1 VSDDSKPT
9 VLVIGA
15 GGHGGTGSRVVER
28 LLAHDRNVRLFLR
41 TRGSHVDRFVERG
54 AQVVMGDL
62 MDRRTLV
69 EAVRG
74 IDAIY
79 FAYPIAA
86 GAVTAAAN
94 LASVL
99 RSEGTS
105 PHLVVMS
112 MGPAAVN
119 SPSGLGR
126 AQAVAEEIFTWAGLE
141 PTVLRVAALFYENV
155 LVLHGNEIRERGR
168 FANSFGTGP
177 APWIS
182 GRDAA
187 DLAVAALIDP
197 DRFADPKV
205 SYPPGAELL
214 SHGEVARA
222 IGAEIGR
229 VVEFAPISARDWQA
243 RLEGLAMESDGVV
256 NAAMAQ
262 HISSVGALVA
272 QRGVAAVRPNPTEL
286 AEMIGHPP
294 MSFAE
299 FVREHLDEF
308 TPDEAVGRA
317 GGLRVSRS

>member
-1 VSDDSKPT
+1 MSDGSKPT

-15 GGHGGTGSRVVER
+15 GGHGGTGSRVVEQ
-28 LLAHDRNVRLFLR
+28 LLAHDRHVRLFLR
-41 TRGSHVDRFVERG
+41 SRGEHVDRFVERG
-54 AQVVMGDL
+54 VEVVMGDL

-74 IDAIY
+74 IDAVY

-86 GAVTAAAN
+86 GAVAAAAN

-99 RSEGTS
+99 RSEEVS

-112 MGPAAVN
+112 MGPAAAN

-155 LVLHGNEIRERGR
+155 LILHGNEIRETGR
-168 FANSFGTGP
+168 FSNSFGTGP

-197 DRFADPKV
+197 DRFADPKL

-214 SHGEVARA
+214 SHGEVART
-222 IGAEIGR
+222 ISAETGR
-229 VVEFAPISARDWQA
+229 VVEFAPISVGDWQSA
-243 RLEGLAMESDGVV
+243 LERLAAKSPGVV
-256 NAAMAQ
+256 NVAMAQ

-286 AEMIGHPP
+286 TELIGHEPL
-294 MSFAE
+294 SFAE
-299 FVREHLDEF
+299 FVREHREEF
-308 TPDEAVGRA
+308 IPVETAA
-317 GGLRVSRS
+317 LRV